1 MPARHRLH
9 RCGPARP
16 SLHTTSP
23 GPARRRRLVDGTL
36 VRDPIRLPDPSVV
49 VLVGAPGAGKS
60 HWAAGRFPAG
70 AVVSSDALRA
80 LVGRGEHDQR
90 AGTDAFDLLALVLE
104 RRSRRGLTTVV
115 DSTGLDARQRA
126 QWLATARA
134 HDLPAHA
141 VVFRT
146 DDRTCRA
153 RNRARAAPVPA
164 KVLTGQL
171 RAAATVHEA
180 IDGEGWDG
188 VHDPGDVV
196 LVPPRFVAA
205 PAAARRQQED
215 PVPLDF
221 GLQLSRHAWPGGAEG
236 TADRLAALAAEAE
249 EVGITSLWVMDHVLQ
264 IPTVGREWE
273 DLLESYTTLG
283 FLAGRTRTVRLG
295 VLVTAVTFR
304 NLAHLA
310 KIVATLDV
318 LSGGRALCG
327 LGAAWYRRE
336 HELYGWEFPRTARR
350 YALLEDALELLPL
363 MWGPGSPRFEGRTV
377 TIPAATCYPRPL
389 QEHVPIWVAG
399 SGEQRT
405 LRLVARHADACNLF
419 GDAATV
425 RHKVAVLR
433 DHCATEGRD
442 PADVHVSHLSTASV
456 LPPGADRPHPDAGTL
471 EEQVGRYRDLA
482 DAGVRTAV
490 VAIPELGIDP
500 GALAR
505 ASALVAAFRPR
516 ATGPAAGWM
525 SPGHHVG

>member
-1 MPARHRLH
+1 VL
-9 RCGPARP
+9 
-16 SLHTTSP
+16 
-23 GPARRRRLVDGTL
+23 
-36 VRDPIRLPDPSVV
+36 RLPDQCLVV
-49 VLVGAPGAGKS
+49 MVGASGAGKS
-60 HWAAGRFPAG
+60 QWAADTPAFPPG

-80 LVGRGEHDQR
+80 LVGTGERDQR
-90 AGTDAFDLLALVLE
+90 AGTDAFDVLALVVE
-104 RRSRRGLTTVV
+104 RRLKRRLTTVV
-115 DSTGLDARQRA
+115 DSTGLDAKQRRR
-126 QWLATARA
+126 WLACARTHGVAA
-134 HDLPAHA
+134 HV
-141 VVFRT
+141 VVFAT
-146 DDRTCRA
+146 AATVCRG
-153 RNRARAAPVPA
+153 RNRERADPIPS
-164 KVLTGQL
+164 KVLTAQL
-171 RAAATVHEA
+171 KAAETVGEA
-180 IDGEGWDG
+180 LAEEGWDG
-188 VHDPGDVV
+188 VHEPGPLT
-196 LVPPRFVAA
+196 LVPPAFLHA
-205 PAAARRQQED
+205 PTTAARQREE
-215 PVPLDF
+215 PMPLDF
-221 GLQLSRHAWPGGAEG
+221 GLQVSRMSFPGGAAEL
-236 TADRLAALAAEAE
+236 ADRLAALAVEAE
-249 EVGITSLWVMDHVLQ
+249 GAGFTSLWVMDHVVQ

-273 DLLESYTTLG
+273 DLPESYTTLG
-283 FLAGRTRTVRLG
+283 FLAGRTRTIRLG
-295 VLVTAVTFR
+295 VLVTGVTYR

-336 HELYGWEFPRTARR
+336 HELYGWEFPPTARR

-389 QEHVPIWVAG
+389 QEHVPIWVGG
-399 SGEQRT
+399 SGERRT

-456 LPPGADRPHPDAGTL
+456 LPAGADRPHPDAGTL

-490 VAIPELGIDP
+490 VAIPEVGIDP

-505 ASALVAAFRPR
+505 ASALVAAFRP
-516 ATGPAAGWM
+516 
-525 SPGHHVG
+525 